1 MKKVYLT
8 PEEID
13 NLIIIISRIKAHLT
27 KFNS

>member
-1 MKKVYLT
+1 MKKAYLT

-13 NLIIIISRIKAHLT
+13 NFIIIISRIKAHLT